1 MSYPKTFILAGS
13 GEANSYQRDLFEARI
28 RATVRY
34 ADPAAWMTATAVALA
49 LAGAGDLLAEWR
61 HEIGIVAI
69 SDLGPA
75 ESMTR
80 VQSDAT
86 TGFSSPLH
94 YAASSPGTLAGVSCI
109 AFALRGPTM
118 NLTMAPQDGV
128 PVALTLCAGWLGR
141 KTARLM
147 VVATCRGNGSI
158 PVLSRAVLLAPPG
171 FSQSNTPL
179 SESMISWLASCGPVS
194 SGPGEG
200 AQE

>member
-1 MSYPKTFILAGS
+1 MSEPKTFILAAS
-13 GEANSYQRDLFEARI
+13 GEADSYRRDLFEARI

-34 ADPAAWMTATAVALA
+34 ADPAAWMTATAVAFA
-49 LAGAGDLLAEWR
+49 LAEFGDLLAQWR
-61 HEIGIVAI
+61 HEIGIIAI

-80 VQSDAT
+80 MQTDAT

-109 AFALRGPTM
+109 AFGLRGPTM
-118 NLTMAPQDGV
+118 NLTMAAREGV

-147 VVATCRGNGSI
+147 LVATCRGNGSI
-158 PVLSRAVLLAPPG
+158 PGLSRAVLLAPPG
-171 FSQSNTPL
+171 LLQSGKPL
-179 SESMISWLASCGPVS
+179 TESAISWLAF
-194 SGPGEG
+194 SGREEG
-200 AQE
+200 VQG